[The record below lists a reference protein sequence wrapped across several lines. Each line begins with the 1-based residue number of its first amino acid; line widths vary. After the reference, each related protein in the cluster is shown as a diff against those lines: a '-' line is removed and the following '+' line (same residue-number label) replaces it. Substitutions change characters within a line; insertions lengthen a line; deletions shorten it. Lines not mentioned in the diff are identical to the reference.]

1 VKTNLNRNTVFGVL
15 IVIAFTF
22 CLGFLAIRSTK
33 ADKPA
38 GAPLEISPTVEQQKP
53 IQDLLTEKKAC
64 VDRKEGEISG
74 AIKMLMRLTADPTT
88 GKVGLDPEKW
98 SAVGDGKDGFKFV
111 QVAPPSPAS
120 TQSKP

>member
-1 VKTNLNRNTVFGVL
+1 MKSLGLQRNA
-15 IVIAFTF
+15 VIGILFIIALSFS
-22 CLGFLAIRSTK
+22 LGFLAIRSTK
-33 ADKPA
+33 AEKPEA
-38 GAPLEISPTVEQQKP
+38 APLEISPTVEQQKP

-74 AIKMLMRLTADPTT
+74 AIKMLMRLTTDPTT

-111 QVAPPSPAS
+111 QVQTQPAPP
-120 TQSKP
+120 KP